1 MAILNLDYYTQVDH
15 YSDGDIEDQMLEM
28 VKKGI
33 SYEDLP
39 AGQVDFPV
47 IYHFSDLRNNIL
59 CWYPFKRTDRVLEI
73 GAGCG
78 AITGM
83 LCEKSGQ
90 VVSVDLS
97 KRRASINYERNKER
111 ENLTIM
117 VGNLND
123 MSFDQPFDYVV
134 VNGVLEYAMSF
145 TKGDTPYETFLENMG
160 QYLNEAGKIL
170 IAIENKLGLKY
181 FAGAPEDHTDLH
193 FFGINRYPGNHTVR
207 TFSKTELEELL
218 NRSGFPFQK
227 FYYPYPDY
235 KFPTEIFTDET
246 LYQNMYG
253 KEYPIYTDQTVALFS
268 ESAGIKNFA
277 KEKILDR
284 FVNSFLVVAGK
295 REWQEEKEIRYVK
308 LNQSRKKEFR
318 LLTQIVEQDGVTQV
332 EKRAMCKEA
341 MPFLQSLEKVGAQ
354 KLPGSYENLVCRYED
369 EAVVYP
375 FLTGITLNG
384 KVKRW
389 VEEERFDKV
398 EKALREFYETYFQDR
413 RRGVSYQTEEF
424 CRVFGKYPGKDYY
437 ECIQPANVDLICA
450 NIFSEEDGNKIIDY
464 EWVFPF
470 PVPVPFIMWRMIHEL
485 YTRIPALHRFCPEEQ
500 MMEKFEIHY
509 SDYEIFMQWTLHFV
523 YEYVGSDRM
532 DVYRKPRI
540 PVDLSAIVREK
551 HRETQMN
558 SKLYYDLGSGLSEQN
573 TMEKTVFLERNRFQ
587 MTFDLSKIQGIRGLR
602 WNPVKGRMCRIQIE
616 KVQCSSHVT
625 LIPWGMHIQEDRQ
638 TTVFLTEEPA
648 FFLSVWD
655 PSEVDKITIY
665 GKIEFL
671 TMSELETVIAR
682 EEKRRKSAE
691 QEKQKREEE
700 RQQKE
705 REAASVQREI
715 VPEGKKAKLKRL
727 VKRAL
732 GRTEVPQPVE
742 EVPEILTACVGSSD
756 QFHYEKNSLNLA
768 GWAFDTKYPMERP
781 RIVFYTNGEKVQEY
795 PYVVIFRKD
804 VAEVLHNPAAESS
817 GFAFV
822 ASIQT
827 PKPLEVFFE
836 YDTEVG
842 TGQLHLGSIP
852 ADTDRKEGEVLIFP
866 AGDPRSLGN
875 IRFFRMQHVL
885 EKDKAYPPLLGQTA
899 VDIIVPIYNGLE
911 YFDKLFAGIEKTRMA
926 YRLLLVDDNSPDPKV
941 REYLEQYAA
950 SDSRV
955 ILLRN
960 EKNMGFLPSVNKALA
975 MVENHVALVN
985 TDVEVPEEWLERL
998 MLPILTK
1005 DRVATSTPF
1014 TTCGTICSFP
1024 NFCEDNPIFEG
1035 MQLHE
1040 IDDVFR
1046 TVKPQY
1052 PVMPTGI
1059 GFCMGMNLQ
1068 AIREVGLLDEETFG
1082 KGYGEENDWCQRA
1095 IKAGYENVQVDNLF
1109 VYHKHG
1115 GSFTSEEKQRL
1126 LDKNLQAL
1134 ADKHPNYNRDTA
1146 EYCRR
1151 DPARTVRLYGMMKL
1165 LDQKLE
1171 VSTIVA
1177 FDHNLGGGATEYL
1190 VEKKRL
1196 ALKEGYRFIT
1206 IRFDIYSMQ
1215 YYLIYEYKK
1224 YYAECFAKEL
1234 DVVLG
1239 EIQRVDEIWINE
1251 LVTYQN
1257 FYGVLK
1263 RIVQLKQEHQA
1274 QLKMLL
1280 HDFYSICPAVNLM
1293 NDKGEYCGAACAQVC
1308 DRCIPENRSN
1318 ACLEY
1323 ESGTTWRHHWR
1334 EFLTNCDEILAFSDD
1349 TARLFKKVYPDVYHL
1364 RVIPHKPHYLPALNK
1379 RAKTTKTW
1387 NIGLLGVLCYKKG
1400 LDVVKELAS
1409 YIEKENLNI
1418 RLKLIGTSDEEIDSP
1433 VFSFTGR
1440 YGREELPRL
1449 TMQEDIDI
1457 FLIPAIWPETF
1468 SYTASEVMSMRMPLA
1483 VFPIGAPVERVQHYE
1498 KGMILSDT
1506 DPETIVKEITEFA
1519 VQTLKIE
1526 DLPVHEEKILFVGEE
1541 ISFAS
1546 RYRVEHFREQLFY
1559 QGYASDFIQM
1569 EDSGA
1574 VCMESY
1580 RALVL
1585 YRCSDLEKVSIL
1597 VRKAHEAGRRVYYDI
1612 DDLIFDYDRISGI
1625 HFLKGS
1631 EYRNFEE
1638 ITRKIYQCMEQ
1649 CDGYFTSTY
1658 TLAEEIRREFP
1669 EKKVVINRNCSSMEM
1684 QVLSHDAVEQVEKDG
1699 EKIYIGYFSGSKT
1712 HDQDYEVAEE
1722 ALQYVMEKYPQVHIK
1737 LVGVMSEKK
1746 LNQLKNRVEKL
1757 PFMEWQKLPG
1767 VMAGIDINLM
1777 PLEDTVFHCCKS
1789 ENKWMEAALVKVP
1802 SVMSRNREMEQ
1813 VIENGKTAWLCSSTE
1828 EWIQALET
1836 LITDVKARKDM
1847 GEAAHRVVMERY
1859 IIQNTGKDAREELL
1873 CSESYLK

>member
-341 MPFLQSLEKVGAQ
+341 MPFLQSLEKAGAQ

-742 EVPEILTACVGSSD
+742 EVPEILTACVGNSD

-781 RIVFYTNGEKVQEY
+781 RIGFYANGEKVQEY

-926 YRLLLVDDNSPDPKV
+926 YRLLLVDDNSPDPNV

-1206 IRFDIYSMQ
+1206 IRFDIYSTQ

-1263 RIVQLKQEHQA
+1263 RIVELKQEHQA

-1349 TARLFKKVYPDVYHL
+1349 TARLFEKVYPDVYHL

-1498 KGMILSDT
+1498 KGLILSDT
-1506 DPETIVKEITEFA
+1506 DPERIVKEITEFA

-1569 EDSGA
+1569 EDSDA
-1574 VCMESY
+1574 VCMEYY

-1597 VRKAHEAGRRVYYDI
+1597 IRKAHEAGRRVYYDI

-1836 LITDVKARKDM
+1836 LITNVKARKDM

-1859 IIQNTGKDAREELL
+1859 ITQNTGKDAREELL